1 MRLPGG
7 WGQDLN
13 YVSLGTTRYHAGH
26 SPVITM
32 ETITVI
38 PAAPSPLITLP
49 RITCHIDAA
58 TPLWIVS
65 ADFSFFKHGQMT
77 YMTPH
82 PIPKRTYEV
91 RRTSFRPKISLSFPV
106 RGCTAHT
113 LSMKPVDSQLASP
126 KAPNSE
132 EIVPYVA
139 STRLPSALE
148 MKTPVI
154 Y

>member
-13 YVSLGTTRYHAGH
+13 HLNLGAIQCHAGH
-26 SPVITM
+26 SPVITI
-32 ETITVI
+32 ETITVT

-58 TPLWIVS
+58 TPLWIAS
-65 ADFSFFKHGQMT
+65 AAVLFEHGQMT
-77 YMTPH
+77 YTTPH
-82 PIPKRTYEV
+82 PIPKRIYEV

-148 MKTPVI
+148 MKTPAK